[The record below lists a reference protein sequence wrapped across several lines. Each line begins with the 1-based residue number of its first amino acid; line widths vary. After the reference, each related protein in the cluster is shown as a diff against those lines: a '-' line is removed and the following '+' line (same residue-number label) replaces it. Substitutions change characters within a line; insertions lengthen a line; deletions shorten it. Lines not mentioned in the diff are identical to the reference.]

1 MKKEPIDMPWRWFT
15 EKVLPGLFLAVAV
28 FMGGTAFAMWRT
40 VEELSYKMNSQEVR
54 INKIEIEMKELV
66 KRTELLETLKRV
78 EQQLQIVLLQAGIKQ
93 KVELK

>member
-1 MKKEPIDMPWRWFT
+1 MKQEKIDMPWRWFT

-40 VEELSYKMNSQEVR
+40 VEELSFKMNSQEAR
-54 INKIEIEMKELV
+54 LNKLEVQIANSV
-66 KRTELLETLKRV
+66 TRNELLETLKRV
-78 EQQLQIVLLQAGIKQ
+78 EQQLQIVLLQAGIKH